1 MNIFEYFDLN
11 VNPFMKI
18 LFSKISPS
26 QVKNAFEFCKELQ
39 LRSGYAEISD
49 DVIWHKIW
57 SKKKFKQFLKNL
69 KNAGIVFGV
78 DLAPGIFPR
87 DIFDLE
93 ELTNEAPPTFHNI
106 FE

>member
-1 MNIFEYFDLN
+1 MWKFLNILIS
-11 VNPFMKI
+11 I
-18 LFSKISPS
+18 LTILWKFNFRKFL
-26 QVKNAFEFCKELQ
+26 QAKNAFEFCKELQ
-39 LRSGYAEISD
+39 LTSAYAEISD
-49 DVIWHKIW
+49 DVIWHQIL